1 MRCVRS
7 SVRRALP
14 AVAFLMLS
22 AVPLSAQE
30 EATGLTARIE
40 TWGRYYRAGE
50 PVLVRIVVE
59 NTTQEAISNPEG
71 LPILANL
78 ELSQGEAAGNK
89 PPSVPA
95 LDPSTQPKIFA
106 PGAGHLMVTDV
117 AKLFPDLAKPGFYN
131 LQLNAANMTSD
142 PIELMVAQPYDAD
155 ADYSAT
161 LKTDHGDLTFD
172 LLESAAPDHV
182 RNFVD
187 LAKQGYY
194 DGSLFHVI
202 ARGEFIMGGSQP
214 ADDART
220 IPYVL
225 PPEITDVKHGRGTL
239 SSVRTSPNG
248 PDNAV
253 QFIIDLGRKAEFDGS
268 LSIFGKITA
277 GEETLK
283 ALEDVATSLKNFQ
296 PFFKPLQNVV
306 LREVII
312 TVQPREE
319 ASGKPGKEAAGGAR

>member
-7 SVRRALP
+7 VTRAVL

-30 EATGLTARIE
+30 EPTGLTARIE

-59 NTTQEAISNPEG
+59 NTTQEAISNSEG
-71 LPILANL
+71 LPILASL
-78 ELSQGEAAGNK
+78 ELSQGEAAGSK
-89 PPSVPA
+89 PPSVPT
-95 LDPSTQPKIFA
+95 LDPSTQPKIFE

-117 AKLFPDLAKPGFYN
+117 AKLFPDLATPGFYN
-131 LQLNAANMTSD
+131 IRLNAVNMTSD
-142 PIELMVAQPYDAD
+142 PIELMIAHPYDAK

-161 LKTDHGDLTFD
+161 LKTNHGDLTFD

-214 ADDART
+214 PDDARA

-225 PPEITDVKHGRGTL
+225 PPEISDVKHERGTL

-253 QFIIDLGRKAEFDGS
+253 QFIIDLSRKPEFDGS

-283 ALEDVATSLKNFQ
+283 ALEEVATSLKNFQ
-296 PFFKPLQNVV
+296 PFFKPLEDVILQK
-306 LREVII
+306 VII
-312 TVQPREE
+312 TVQTREE